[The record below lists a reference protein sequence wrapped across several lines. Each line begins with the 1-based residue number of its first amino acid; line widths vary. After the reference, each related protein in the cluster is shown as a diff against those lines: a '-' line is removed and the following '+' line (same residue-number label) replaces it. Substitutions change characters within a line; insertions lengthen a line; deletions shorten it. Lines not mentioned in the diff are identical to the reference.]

1 MSMRYQQ
8 PDDLRRACKDVHA
21 AQRKTREA
29 LYRHRAVLTIDEQN
43 ALEGCMEVLRGVE
56 VRLNRKP
63 AFDQDFAA

>member
-1 MSMRYQQ
+1 MRYQQ

-29 LYRHRAVLTIDEQN
+29 LYRHRQILPIDEQN
-43 ALEGCMEVLRGVE
+43 ALEGCIEVLRGVE

-63 AFDQDFAA
+63 ALDQDFAA